1 MVSRRMR
8 GYTAPGYR
16 IMERKNGIRRAA
28 RLERANLLE
37 NFALKE

>member
-8 GYTAPGYR
+8 GHAAPGYR
-16 IMERKNGIRRAA
+16 IIERKNGICRAT

-37 NFALKE
+37 IFALKE